1 MNRHH
6 RRLRAKARPVRLPPR
21 GFDDYKVLRV
31 LVATMPLVEKVAEL
45 EQISVFEAADR
56 MIKLIVIAH
65 ALAVTG

>member
-1 MNRHH
+1 
-6 RRLRAKARPVRLPPR
+6 
-21 GFDDYKVLRV
+21 
-31 LVATMPLVEKVAEL
+31 MPLVEKVAEL